1 MSERSVFEA
10 ALRDLPNT
18 EAEKV
23 RRALLRHDLDA
34 AWPLVRRHLPDARE
48 NPVTLKNT
56 LSGIRKLV
64 TFAQESGESL
74 LAPTP
79 GFAARYLASIAH
91 HAPATQRV
99 LLSRAR
105 ALYHALRELRVVGPG
120 FDPFAEVRG
129 PELHAPPGEE
139 KVVYGEDEVA
149 RLVAHAGV
157 EDRALV
163 LLGADAG
170 LTTGETARLCWE
182 DLDLAGDHLRVHGRE
197 IVASERLTDALR
209 AWAARGEGVLYAR
222 GSLFS
227 LTDHA
232 IRARLYKLCRKA
244 NVEYRAW
251 RALRHRY
258 ALRLWQETGD
268 PQRVADQLGLGTLI
282 AVRPYVRLEGRLRRQ
297 AQEGSGD
304 GEKPG

>member
-1 MSERSVFEA
+1 MFEA
-10 ALRDLPNT
+10 ALRDLPDA

-23 RRALLRHDLDA
+23 GRALLRHDLDA
-34 AWPLVRRHLPDARE
+34 AWPVLRKHLPDARE

-64 TFAQESGESL
+64 TFAQDSGESL
-74 LAPTP
+74 LTPTP
-79 GFAARYLASIAH
+79 GFAARYLETLAH

-105 ALYHALRELRVVGPG
+105 ALYHALRELRVVGPH
-120 FDPFAEVRG
+120 FDPFADVKG
-129 PELHAPPGEE
+129 PDLHAPPGED

-149 RLVAHAGV
+149 RLVAHADTEG
-157 EDRALV
+157 RALV

-170 LTTGETARLCWE
+170 LTTSETARLCWE
-182 DLDLAGDHLRVHGRE
+182 DLDLSGDHLRVHGRE
-197 IVASERLTDALR
+197 IVASKRLTNALR
-209 AWAARGEGVLYAR
+209 EWAARGEGVLFAR

-232 IRARLYKLCRKA
+232 IRARLYRLCKHA

-268 PQRVADQLGLGTLI
+268 PQLVADQLGLGTLL

-297 AQEGSGD
+297 AGTTG
-304 GEKPG
+304 